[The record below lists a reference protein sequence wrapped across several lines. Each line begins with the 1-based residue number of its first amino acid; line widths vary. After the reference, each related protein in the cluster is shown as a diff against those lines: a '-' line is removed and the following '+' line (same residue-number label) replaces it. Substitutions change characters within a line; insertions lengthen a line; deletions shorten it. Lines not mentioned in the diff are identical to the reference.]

1 MNALIWNIRS
11 VNSMEAF
18 TRLIQM
24 QNKYHFGFIWLMEP
38 FQEVSKLENYR
49 RRIGLQHALANC
61 SRKIWVFIDD
71 IFEFQILSDHVQQL
85 SLKLKVIGTQEEMV
99 ITLVYAK
106 CTQRDK
112 MDLWESLED
121 MAPYIQLPW
130 LIGGDFNTIVSD
142 AEKYGGLPVTISEIQ
157 DFRACIQSYG
167 MTDLGFKGSTYTWWN
182 GQSREYCIFKRL
194 DRCLGNQDLQDKY
207 PGIEINHLIRT
218 GSDHAPILISYSRN
232 VEPV

>member
-24 QNKYHFGFIWLMEP
+24 QNKYHFGFICLMEP

-61 SRKIWVFIDD
+61 SRKIRVFIDD
-71 IFEFQILSDHVQQL
+71 IFEFQILSDHVHQL
-85 SLKLKVIGTQEEMV
+85 ILKLKVIGTQEEMV
-99 ITLVYAK
+99 ITFVYAK

-142 AEKYGGLPVTISEIQ
+142 AKKYGGLPVTIFEIQ
-157 DFRACIQSYG
+157 DFRACIQNYG
-167 MTDLGFKGSTYTWWN
+167 MADLGFKGSTYTWWN
-182 GQSREYCIFKRL
+182 GQSGEYCIFKRL
-194 DRCLGNQDLQDKY
+194 DRCT
-207 PGIEINHLIRT
+207 GIKIYRKN
-218 GSDHAPILISYSRN
+218 ILELRSII
-232 VEPV
+232 